1 MNIDKITKS
10 DKLFLENHKEQIIK
24 NDWKHLI
31 RDLLSNYSEY
41 DVLRILKVFRKA
53 NVAVNTGDL
62 FKSSGY
68 IVFLFM
74 QIIDEEI
81 LLKGDTSPDIDSLSQ
96 YVIWNMGEID
106 GNQLS
111 AIFFRDPNKFIRIY
125 SNNKDLVIEADTWEE
140 FLDKA
145 SKQHLFNIDWEKYK
159 L

>member
-1 MNIDKITKS
+1 MNINKITKS
-10 DKLFLENHKEQIIK
+10 DKLFLEKHKEQIIK
-24 NDWKHLI
+24 NDWKNLI

-53 NVAVNTGDL
+53 GVTINAGDL

-68 IVFLFM
+68 IVYLFM

-81 LLKGDTSPDIDSLSQ
+81 LLKGDTSPDIDSLSNS
-96 YVIWNMGEID
+96 VRWNMGEID
-106 GNQLS
+106 GNWTS
-111 AIFFRDPNKFIRIY
+111 AIFFRDPNKFIKIY

-145 SKQHLFNIDWEKYK
+145 SEQHLFNIDWEKYK

>member
-53 NVAVNTGDL
+53 NVAINTGDL

-68 IVFLFM
+68 IVYLFM
-74 QIIDEEI
+74 QIIDRNV
-81 LLKGDTSPDIDSLSQ
+81 GVVQMVRTSVCDTEGWEFEFLRPPHIC
-96 YVIWNMGEID
+96 
-106 GNQLS
+106 
-111 AIFFRDPNKFIRIY
+111 IY
-125 SNNKDLVIEADTWEE
+125 SQVG
-140 FLDKA
+140 
-145 SKQHLFNIDWEKYK
+145 
-159 L
+159 

>member
-10 DKLFLENHKEQIIK
+10 DKLFLDNHKEQIIK

-53 NVAVNTGDL
+53 GVTINTGDL

-68 IVFLFM
+68 IVYLFM

-81 LLKGDTSPDIDSLSQ
+81 LLKGDTSPEIDSLSQ
-96 YVIWNMGEID
+96 SVIWNMGEID
-106 GNQLS
+106 ENQLS
-111 AIFFRDPNKFIRIY
+111 AIFFRDPNKFIKIY
-125 SNNKDLVIEADTWEE
+125 SNNKELVIEADTWEE

-145 SKQHLFNIDWEKYK
+145 SDQHLFNIDWEKYR

>member
-53 NVAVNTGDL
+53 NVAINTGDL

-68 IVFLFM
+68 IVYLFM

-81 LLKGDTSPDIDSLSQ
+81 LLKGDTSPEIDSLSQ
-96 YVIWNMGEID
+96 SVIWNMGEID

-111 AIFFRDPNKFIRIY
+111 AIFFRDPNKFIKIY
-125 SNNKDLVIEADTWEE
+125 SNNKELVIEADTWEE

-145 SKQHLFNIDWEKYK
+145 SDQHLFNIDWEKYR

>member
-1 MNIDKITKS
+1 MNINIITES
-10 DKLFLENHKEQIIK
+10 DKLFLESHKEQIIK
-24 NDWKHLI
+24 NDWKNLI
-31 RDLLSNYSEY
+31 KDLVSKYSEY

-53 NVAVNTGDL
+53 GVTINTGDL

-68 IVFLFM
+68 IVYLFM

-96 YVIWNMGEID
+96 SIIWNMGEID

-111 AIFFRDPNKFIRIY
+111 AIFFRDPNKFIKIY
-125 SNNKDLVIEADTWEE
+125 SNNKELVIEADTWEE

-145 SKQHLFNIDWEKYK
+145 SEQHLFNIDWEKYK

>member
-53 NVAVNTGDL
+53 NVTINTGDL

-68 IVFLFM
+68 IIYLFM

-81 LLKGDTSPDIDSLSQ
+81 LLKGDTSPEIDSLSQ
-96 YVIWNMGEID
+96 SVIWNMGEID

-111 AIFFRDPNKFIRIY
+111 AIFFRDPNKFIKIY
-125 SNNKDLVIEADTWEE
+125 SNNKELVIEADTWEE

-145 SKQHLFNIDWEKYK
+145 SDQHLFNIDWEKYK